1 MPGRKT
7 RSFGSIR
14 RLPSGRWQARYRGPD
29 GLLRSA
35 PQTFANKADASKWL
49 ALTQAELLR
58 GGWIDP
64 EAGRV
69 PFPAYAAEWIDERPG
84 LRPKTIQ
91 LYRYLL
97 RAHLRDA
104 FGSATIAGI
113 TEADVRRWRANMLS
127 AGVTPVTAAKAY
139 RLLKSILATAV
150 DDGLIRR
157 NPCRIKGASTETSPE
172 RPVLTIGEVYAL
184 ADAIDPRY
192 RALILLACFC
202 GLRWGELAGL
212 QRADIDCDRRTVRI
226 ARQLCEVAGRQPF
239 LAPPKSEAGKRTV
252 SIPSLIMADIS
263 SHLGTFTKPEADALI
278 FTSPHGLPLRHTN
291 FRRRTWRAALD
302 ATGLTIHLHDLRH
315 TGNQL
320 VAEAGANPRELMER
334 MGHSTSRAALI
345 YLHSTSARQHHLADA
360 VTARAR
366 SELARADHSVA
377 RMWHEK
383 GGTTDAKSRPA
394 DSNVSDQDIK
404 ERPDRDSNA
413 GPTA

>member
-14 RLPSGRWQARYRGPD
+14 KLPSGRWQARYRGPD

-35 PQTFANKADASKWL
+35 PHTFAHKADASKWL
-49 ALTQAELLR
+49 ALTQAELLS

-69 PFPAYAAEWIDERPG
+69 LFAVYAAAWIDERPG

-97 RAHLRDA
+97 RAHLQEA
-104 FGSATIAGI
+104 FGSSTVAGI
-113 TEADVRRWRANMLS
+113 TEADVRRWRADLLS

-139 RLLKSILATAV
+139 RLLKAVRATTV

-157 NPCRIKGASTETSPE
+157 NPCRIKGASVEKSPE
-172 RPVLTIGEVYAL
+172 RPVLTIGQVYAL
-184 ADAIDPRY
+184 ADAIGPRY

-212 QRADIDCDRRTVRI
+212 QRADIDCDRKTIRI

-239 LAPPKSEAGKRTV
+239 LAPPKSDAGKRTV
-252 SIPSLIMADIS
+252 SMPSLIVADVN
-263 SHLGTFTKPEADALI
+263 SHLDGFTRPEAAALV
-278 FTSPHGLPLRHTN
+278 FTSPHGMPMRHTN
-291 FRRRTWRAALD
+291 FRRRFWLPARAA
-302 ATGLTIHLHDLRH
+302 TGVNIHLHDLRH

-320 VAEAGANPRELMER
+320 TAEAGANPRELMER

-345 YLHSTSARQHHLADA
+345 YLHSTSARQHHLAEA
-360 VTARAR
+360 VTARAQ
-366 SELARADHSVA
+366 SELGNVDELSNDGVA
-377 RMWHEK
+377 RMWH
-383 GGTTDAKSRPA
+383 DAENA
-394 DSNVSDQDIK
+394 SDDA
-404 ERPDRDSNA
+404 S
-413 GPTA
+413 